1 MAALRSRFENDIAEA
16 IKLAQSD
23 PRRKTKGADVK
34 SNGFDDEDRGGSEI
48 VAVELEE
55 TADALPANS
64 ARWFVSRIIQSKTY
78 TAAIITAVPVSVLA
92 GVIEILFINPKDPPA
107 FEVNPEWVIE
117 NNDIWKFLF
126 WFDFGFIL
134 LFIFD
139 VVLRAFSMGVRD
151 YFMDFICTMD
161 VTVSF
166 LDVLGLYLV
175 IYLEDTYGATGF
187 ISGLRVG
194 RLFRVFI
201 RAFRCGRFVTGYQ
214 HLRQKDV
221 MTGPVAEQ
229 KYGARYYDSIET
241 HSINRTY
248 VEHR

>member
-1 MAALRSRFENDIAEA
+1 MASLRSRFESDVTEV

-23 PRRKTKGADVK
+23 PQRETKGADVK
-34 SNGFDDEDRGGSEI
+34 SNGFDDERHLGSEI

-64 ARWFVSRIIQSKTY
+64 ARWFVSRIIQSKIY
-78 TAAIITAVPVSVLA
+78 TAAIITAVPVSVFA
-92 GVIEILFINPKDPPA
+92 GVIEILFINPKDPPT

-126 WFDFGFIL
+126 WFDVGFIL
-134 LFIFD
+134 LFLCD
-139 VVLRAFSMGVRD
+139 VVLRAFSMGVQN
-151 YFMDFICTMD
+151 YCTDFICTMD

-201 RAFRCGRFVTGYQ
+201 RSFRCGRLVVAYQ
-214 HLRQKDV
+214 HLRKKDIV
-221 MTGPVAEQ
+221 TELVAEQ
-229 KYGARYYDSIET
+229 KYGARYHDSIET

-248 VEHR
+248 VEDW